1 MAAGC
6 GSCRARIPKE
16 KELKAARYPRSNRRA
31 SSFISSIRS
40 RSSIGCS
47 AQYSP
52 TRSTSV
58 LSYVCFPQFWH
69 VHTDVPDGDIYREH
83 TKGFPFSQSGSTCG
97 HLRGSS
103 SRSVSSS
110 LSRRSLSQ
118 AFISSLTITL
128 STIAP
133 AMAAITQPMYSIKN
147 CIFVLF
153 LSHTHLWRKGR
164 NSNPQSFPALRF
176 SRPPHST
183 DLPSRRNSGQAAG
196 RYLTSSAR
204 VSCRQPAAHQA
215 RPRQHCLKLTTFIRT
230 RCGPR

>member
-1 MAAGC
+1 MAVGC
-6 GSCRARIPKE
+6 GSCRTRIPKE
-16 KELKAARYPRSNRRA
+16 KELRPTRYPRPNCRA

-58 LSYVCFPQFWH
+58 LSYVCFPQSWH
-69 VHTDVPDGDIYREH
+69 VHADVPDGDIYRER

-97 HLRGSS
+97 HRSRSGSS
-103 SRSVSSS
+103 F
-110 LSRRSLSQ
+110 LSRRPLSK

-147 CIFVLF
+147 CIFVLL
-153 LSHTHLWRKGR
+153 LSHTRLWRKGR
-164 NSNPQSFPALRF
+164 NSNLQSFPALRF

-204 VSCRQPAAHQA
+204 VSCRQPTAHRA
-215 RPRQHCLKLTTFIRT
+215 RPRQRCLKLTAFIIT